1 MNTKIFS
8 TQVIKYQREEKVG
21 FFKPKTKIVDKKRY
35 ETIEET
41 FQRIINYI
49 KENNISKYQIIPIP
63 LTFDIEGQ
71 TYNEWRI
78 SGTSK
83 IQQIQFYLIYED

>member
-41 FQRIINYI
+41 FQRIMNYME
-49 KENNISKYQIIPIP
+49 ENNISKYQIIPIP
-63 LTFDIEGQ
+63 LTFKIEGQ
-71 TYNEWRI
+71 SYNDWKI
-78 SGTSK
+78 SGTSE
-83 IQQIQFYLIYED
+83 IQQILFYLIYEN